1 MCFLF
6 STNGLGLF
14 FWEQVPFTMQHFFRK
29 FFHFI
34 HPETRFFAVDLAMY
48 LAVMSVFL
56 WSIFSGA
63 EASGYNWQWN
73 RVPRYIFTFTDGT
86 FHFGPLLTGLGI
98 TLEITCYSMVL
109 AFLFGLTAVLLRYSK
124 SIIARYIALLYV
136 ELIRNTPLMLQ
147 VLIMYFVIAPVLEM
161 ERFLSAV
168 LVLAL
173 FEGAYIAEIF
183 RAGIGSVPKGQWE
196 AAESVGLSRFHI
208 YRLVVLPQAIRA
220 TLPPLTGQAVS
231 LVKDSALVSVIAI
244 YDLTMQ
250 GQAIISETYLTFE
263 IWFIVA
269 LIYLLITVSLS
280 FVVHFL
286 EKKYSYD
293 F

>member
-1 MCFLF
+1 
-6 STNGLGLF
+6 
-14 FWEQVPFTMQHFFRK
+14 MQHIFRK
-29 FFHFI
+29 IIHYI
-34 HPETRFFAVDLAMY
+34 HPDTRVFAVDLAMY
-48 LAVMSVFL
+48 FAVMSVL
-56 WSIFSGA
+56 VWSVFSGA

-73 RVPRYIFTFTDGT
+73 RVPRYVFTYSDGV
-86 FHFGPLLTGLGI
+86 FQAGPLLTGLGV
-98 TLEITCYSMVL
+98 TLEIACYSMVL
-109 AFLFGLTAVLLRYSK
+109 AFAFGLIAVLFRFSR
-124 SIIARYIALLYV
+124 SIVARYVALFYV

-161 ERFLSAV
+161 ERFISAV
-168 LVLAL
+168 LALAL

-183 RAGIGSVPKGQWE
+183 RAGINSVPKGQWE
-196 AAESVGLSRFHI
+196 AAESVGLSKFHI
-208 YRLVVLPQAIRA
+208 YRLIVLPQAIRA

-286 EKKYSYD
+286 EKKYSYVL
-293 F
+293 

>member
-1 MCFLF
+1 
-6 STNGLGLF
+6 
-14 FWEQVPFTMQHFFRK
+14 MQYIYRK
-29 FFHFI
+29 IFHYI
-34 HPETRFFAVDLAMY
+34 HPDTRSIAIDLAMY
-48 LAVMSVFL
+48 LAVISVFV

-63 EASGYNWQWN
+63 EASGYNWQWS
-73 RVPRYIFTFTDGT
+73 RVPRYLFTVSDGS
-86 FHFGPLLTGLGI
+86 FHAGPLLSGLAV
-98 TLEITCYSMVL
+98 TLEITCYSMFL
-109 AFLFGLTAVLLRYSK
+109 AFAFGLIAVLFRFSR
-124 SIIARYIALLYV
+124 SVVARHVSLLYV
-136 ELIRNTPLMLQ
+136 EIIRNTPLMLQ
-147 VLIMYFVIAPVLEM
+147 VLIMYFVIAPVLGM

-168 LVLAL
+168 LALAL

-183 RAGIGSVPKGQWE
+183 RAGISSVPKGQWE

-208 YRLVVLPQAIRA
+208 YRLIVLPQAIRA

-269 LIYLLITVSLS
+269 FIYLVITVGLS
-280 FVVHFL
+280 FVVHYL

-293 F
+293 L

>member
-1 MCFLF
+1 
-6 STNGLGLF
+6 
-14 FWEQVPFTMQHFFRK
+14 MQQNLRK
-29 FFHFI
+29 YLNII
-34 HPETRFFAVDLAMY
+34 HPANRPFAIDLAMY
-48 LAVMSVFL
+48 LAVVSALVWSVF
-56 WSIFSGA
+56 IGA

-73 RVPRYIFTFTDGT
+73 RVTRYLITFSDGS
-86 FHFGPLLTGLGI
+86 FEFGPLITGLGV
-98 TLEITCYSMVL
+98 TLQITCLSMVL
-109 AFLFGLTAVLLRYSK
+109 AFAFGLVAVLFRFSK
-124 SIIARYIALLYV
+124 SIVAQHVALLYV

-161 ERFLSAV
+161 EQFSSAV
-168 LVLAL
+168 VALAL

-183 RAGIGSVPKGQWE
+183 RAGINSVPKGQWE

-286 EKKYSYD
+286 EKKYSYEH
-293 F
+293 

>member
-1 MCFLF
+1 M
-6 STNGLGLF
+6 
-14 FWEQVPFTMQHFFRK
+14 EQEPFTMQQTIRK
-29 FFHFI
+29 LFYYI
-34 HPETRFFAVDLAMY
+34 HPDTRSVAVDIAMY
-48 LAVMSVFL
+48 LAVVTVLVWSV
-56 WSIFSGA
+56 FSGA
-63 EASGYNWQWN
+63 EASGYNWQWS
-73 RVPRYIFTFTDGT
+73 RVPRYLFTTTDGS
-86 FHFGPLLTGLGI
+86 FHIGPLLSGLMV

-109 AFLFGLTAVLLRYSK
+109 AFAFGLLAVLFRLSK
-124 SIIARYIALLYV
+124 SVVARYVAVFYV

-168 LVLAL
+168 LALAL

-183 RAGIGSVPKGQWE
+183 RAGIASVPKGQWE

-280 FVVHFL
+280 VVVHFL
-286 EKKYSYD
+286 ENKYSYD
-293 F
+293 H

>member
-1 MCFLF
+1 
-6 STNGLGLF
+6 
-14 FWEQVPFTMQHFFRK
+14 MQHILRK
-29 FFHFI
+29 IIHYI
-34 HPETRFFAVDLAMY
+34 HPDTRVFAVDVAMY
-48 LAVMSVFL
+48 FAVMSVL
-56 WSIFSGA
+56 VWSIFSGA

-73 RVPRYIFTFTDGT
+73 RVPRYVFTYSDGV
-86 FHFGPLLTGLGI
+86 FQAGPLLTGLGV
-98 TLEITCYSMVL
+98 TLEIACYSMVL
-109 AFLFGLTAVLLRYSK
+109 AFAFGLIAVLFRFSR
-124 SIIARYIALLYV
+124 SIVARYVALFYV

-168 LVLAL
+168 LALAL

-183 RAGIGSVPKGQWE
+183 RAGINSVPKGQWE
-196 AAESVGLSRFHI
+196 AAESVGLSKFHI
-208 YRLVVLPQAIRA
+208 YRLIVLPQAIRA

-286 EKKYSYD
+286 EKKYSYVL
-293 F
+293 